1 MTADIPVTSDSGQKE
16 NRVAEGSSLRLTLS
30 YFIKTS
36 NVDPWSFTERQKML
50 IFEWDPKKGKS
61 NLGKHGVSFDEAST
75 AFKDPLSLTIDDPLH
90 SNDEDRTVLIGISYK
105 NRILVVVHTERGDN
119 IRIISAR
126 KAVKKE
132 RKYYESNV

>member
-1 MTADIPVTSDSGQKE
+1 
-16 NRVAEGSSLRLTLS
+16 
-30 YFIKTS
+30 
-36 NVDPWSFTERQKML
+36 ML